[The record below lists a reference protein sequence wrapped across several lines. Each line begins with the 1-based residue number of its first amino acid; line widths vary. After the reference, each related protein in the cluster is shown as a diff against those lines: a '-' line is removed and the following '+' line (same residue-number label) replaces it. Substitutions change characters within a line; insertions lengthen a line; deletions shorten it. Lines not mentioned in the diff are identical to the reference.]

1 MSRFRPCIDLHAGRV
16 KQMVGGTIG
25 GEKELTNF
33 VSERPPSYYAE
44 LYKADSL
51 TGGHIIKLGPGNDE
65 AAREALAAWPGG
77 MQLGGG
83 VNASNARGWLD
94 AGAEKVIV
102 TSCAFKNG
110 MVDWDAI
117 SALVKAVGREH
128 LVLDLSCRKRGGKYF
143 VVTDL
148 WQKFTTVEITPGVL
162 EEFSRAC
169 SEFLIHAVDVE
180 GRQSGVDCDLLAL
193 LSRFSPIPTT
203 YAGGIRNFADID
215 LVEFAGGDII
225 DYTVGSALN
234 IFGGKLS
241 YKDVVAHNGSNR
253 P

>member
-16 KQMVGGTIG
+16 KQMVGGTLG
-25 GEKELTNF
+25 DEKELTNF
-33 VSERPPSYYAE
+33 VSERSPAYYAE
-44 LYKADSL
+44 LYRADNL
-51 TGGHIIKLGPGNDE
+51 NGGHIIKLGPGNDD

-77 MQLGGG
+77 MHIGGG
-83 VNASNARGWLD
+83 VNAANARNWLD

-110 MVDWDAI
+110 MVDWDSI
-117 SALVKAVGREH
+117 SALVNSVGRDR
-128 LVLDLSCRKRGGKYF
+128 LVLDLSCRKRNGKYF

-148 WQKFTTVEITPGVL
+148 WRKFTNVEVTPGML
-162 EEFSRAC
+162 EEFSRVC

-180 GRQSGVDCDLLAL
+180 GRQSGVDCDLIAL
-193 LSRFSPIPTT
+193 LARFSPIPTT

-215 LVEFAGGDII
+215 LVEFAGADII

-253 P
+253 Q